1 MAEAVRSICAMRK
14 KDNISKEI
22 MRDDDQ
28 GAITYSE
35 TDFLVCTYDLKV
47 SAARRRGFY
56 VEVLFFYNP

>member
-1 MAEAVRSICAMRK
+1 MRK